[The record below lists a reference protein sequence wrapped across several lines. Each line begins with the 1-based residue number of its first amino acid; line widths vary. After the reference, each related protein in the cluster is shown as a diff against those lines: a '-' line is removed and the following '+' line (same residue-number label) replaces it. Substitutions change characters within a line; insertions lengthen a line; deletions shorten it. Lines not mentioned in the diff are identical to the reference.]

1 IPSFY
6 HQISKH
12 PHSPHYFLTIHHLHH
27 NKQTFINFYH
37 QTLLIPHKKPNI
49 LHQSIPQLQNHQKSL
64 PLITQNI
71 HPLHED
77 PGTRNIHHL

>member
-1 IPSFY
+1 MLFFTPPSLSVPSRIPHFPSMAPFY

-49 LHQSIPQLQNHQKSL
+49 LHQSIPQLQN
-64 PLITQNI
+64 
-71 HPLHED
+71 
-77 PGTRNIHHL
+77 